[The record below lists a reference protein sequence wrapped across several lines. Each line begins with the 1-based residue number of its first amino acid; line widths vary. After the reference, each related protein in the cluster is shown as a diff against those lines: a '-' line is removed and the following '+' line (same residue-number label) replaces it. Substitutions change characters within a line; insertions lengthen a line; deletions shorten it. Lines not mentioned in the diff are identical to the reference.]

1 MALLDRK
8 TTNECE
14 KITQHERFWQSD
26 KWLNDWAWDDWPHDW
41 PKPQDIFNR
50 VKTFLTIF

>member
-14 KITQHERFWQSD
+14 KITQHERFWQND